1 MKIPVVFDTEI
12 YANYLLLMFRNV
24 ETGKTAA
31 YELVPGGK
39 FNREAVRSIMYKYT
53 IVSFNGWRF
62 DMPLIMMA
70 LHGCSV
76 EEIKAACNAIIDEKL
91 NCWDD
96 AFRERFPDAAF
107 SRKDYDHI
115 DLIEVAPGTAS
126 LKIYGG
132 RLHSRRMQDLPI
144 EPKALITDEQ
154 RPVLREY
161 CGNDLETTIDLF
173 KKLKPQLELRESMSA
188 RYGVD
193 LRSKSDAQIAEAV
206 IRGRVQRDTKQWIDP
221 PKIVP
226 ATMFQYVKP
235 DFIRFQ
241 TPEMQA
247 ALAVVTSSHFY
258 VSGTGNVEMSDEL
271 KATKITF
278 DGSVYRMGIGGLHS
292 SEQRQAIVA
301 RDSDFVLVDR
311 DVRSYYPQIILN
323 LGLFPAQMGPTFL
336 DVYKDLIRRRLHAK
350 DKAIKIRE
358 AIKLLEKEL
367 HDVVAEETASSLW

>member
-1 MKIPVVFDTEI
+1 MKTPVVFDTEI
-12 YANYLLLMFRNV
+12 YANYFLLMFRNV
-24 ETGKTAA
+24 ETGKTAT
-31 YELVPGGK
+31 YELVPGGE

-70 LHGCSV
+70 LHGCHV
-76 EEIKAACNAIIDEKL
+76 EDIKAACNAIIDEKL

-221 PKIVP
+221 PKIAP

-271 KATKITF
+271 KATKIAF
-278 DGSVYRMGIGGLHS
+278 GGSVYRMGIGGLHS

-301 RDSDFVLVDR
+301 RDADFVLVDR

-350 DKAIKIRE
+350 DRAIKIRE